1 MPVRFSAIVP
11 LSMTALLVGGCISM
25 PFGGD
30 DKPAQPAPLPA
41 APTGPVT
48 QAPLPPPPAT
58 PPANPNAPPSGLA
71 ALDPALQ
78 GAAPAAAAA
87 PPPPPADVDVG
98 RADLLG
104 GWTIAAAG
112 DSCQLFMTLTTW
124 SGGYRAI
131 DEGMQQR
138 RAAAG
143 LGLEHGRQAGAAPER
158 FRRHRGAALSLLEDA
173 VQRSDGG
180 RRARLRSRAEPLRL
194 LLQKERK
201 PRPTVPKQDGGFA
214 LP

>member
-78 GAAPAAAAA
+78 GAAPAAAAP
-87 PPPPPADVDVG
+87 PPPPPAVDVVP
-98 RADLLG
+98 ADLLG

-112 DSCQLFMTLTTW
+112 DSCQLNMSSTAW
-124 SGGYRAI
+124 SGGSRANTR
-131 DEGMQQR
+131 GCNNPALQQVS
-138 RAAAG
+138 AWKMDG
-143 LGLEHGRQAGAAPER
+143 KQVQLLSDTGATVARLYPSSKTQ
-158 FRRHRGAALSLLEDA
+158 FNG
-173 VQRSDGG
+173 QTDGG
-180 RRARLRSRAEPLRL
+180 GPVSFSR
-194 LLQKERK
+194 
-201 PRPTVPKQDGGFA
+201 
-214 LP
+214 

>member
-58 PPANPNAPPSGLA
+58 PPTDPNAPPSGLA
-71 ALDPALQ
+71 ALDPASQ
-78 GAAPAAAAA
+78 GATPAAA
-87 PPPPPADVDVG
+87 PPPPPPADVEVG

-104 GWTIAAAG
+104 GWTIASAG

-124 SGGYRAI
+124 SGGYRATTK
-131 DEGMQQR
+131 GCSNATLQQVS
-138 RAAAG
+138 AWNMDG
-143 LGLEHGRQAGAAPER
+143 KQVQLLSDSGAT
-158 FRRHRGAALSLLEDA
+158 
-173 VQRSDGG
+173 V
-180 RRARLRSRAEPLRL
+180 ARLYPSSKTQFNGQSEGGGPVSVSR
-194 LLQKERK
+194 
-201 PRPTVPKQDGGFA
+201 
-214 LP
+214 